1 MAISGDAILFCISLN
16 PEAKILVTKL
26 ENRVTNIDKISIIIN
41 NFLKTKYAKRGLYF
55 SFAKFGKKLWVN
67 APSAKIRLKRFGNLN
82 ATKNISEYILAPSI
96 EALNKSLINPSILEL
111 NIPKK
116 LIIIDLNITRI
127 LPKG

>member
-1 MAISGDAILFCISLN
+1 
-16 PEAKILVTKL
+16 
-26 ENRVTNIDKISIIIN
+26 
-41 NFLKTKYAKRGLYF
+41 
-55 SFAKFGKKLWVN
+55 
-67 APSAKIRLKRFGNLN
+67 LN

-116 LIIIDLNITRI
+116 LIIIDLNIKRI